1 MVIRVFPGDRMTG
14 PRLALLKSYS
24 SRMVFVC
31 LAATGLASGD
41 QARPLF
47 ALGVDDHEYPAE
59 CIDAEGDKALLTSG
73 VWVFKGESHRITQR
87 LLGMSEADAMFA
99 QVRLGFGRVELDRRA

>member
-1 MVIRVFPGDRMTG
+1 MTSSSSMMVMRVFPGDRMTG

-24 SRMVFVC
+24 SRMVFVR
-31 LAATGLASGD
+31 LAATGFASGD

-47 ALGVDDHEYPAE
+47 ALGVDDHEYPTE
-59 CIDAEGDKALLTSG
+59 CINAGGHKALFTSG
-73 VWVFKGESHRITQR
+73 VWVFDGEGHGITEC

-99 QVRLGFGRVELDRRA
+99 